1 MQPWVDRHPIWFGVA
16 DVLFG
21 CFTFLFVISW
31 WSGWAMLARRFRDR
45 NKFTGSRWRFQSG
58 QMRWMCGY
66 NNCLTVGANSEG
78 LFLSMLPIFSLFH
91 PPLFIPW
98 TEISYTK
105 KTSFFSAGVRF
116 LLGNEFYAPLWVR
129 EQLAER
135 LRGAAGGGYP
145 IEKLG

>member
-1 MQPWVDRHPIWFGVA
+1 MQPWVDRHPIWFGVS

-21 CFTFLFVISW
+21 YFTVLFVISW

-45 NKFTGSRWRFQSG
+45 SKFTGSRWRFQSG

-78 LFLSMLPIFSLFH
+78 LFLSILPIFSLFH

-116 LLGNEFYAPLWVR
+116 QLGNEFYAPLWVR

-135 LRGAAGGGYP
+135 LRGAAGGSYP

>member
-1 MQPWVDRHPIWFGVA
+1 MQPWVDRHPIWFGVS
-16 DVLFG
+16 DVLFLY
-21 CFTFLFVISW
+21 FTVSFLISW
-31 WSGWAMLARRFRDR
+31 WSGWAMLARRFRFR
-45 NKFTGSRWRFQSG
+45 SKFTGLRWRFQSG

-78 LFLSMLPIFSLFH
+78 LFLSMLPFFSLFH

-105 KTSFFSAGVRF
+105 KTSFFLAGVRF
-116 LLGNEFYAPLWVR
+116 QLGNGFYAPLWVR